1 LRAKVFVVGG
11 ALAGV
16 VLVGEQGVA
25 FAAEKPTE
33 VSKCVENAVKTGQ
46 QADTCVKAPNP
57 ILPAANELVWGTL
70 SFVVLFYLLVRFAFP
85 PVKKM
90 MEDRTNRIRKDL
102 DDAERVRNEAETI
115 LADYQRQ
122 LADAR
127 SEANRI
133 IEESRQTADRLRAD
147 LVQRAEAEVAELR
160 RRSEDEIRGAQQ
172 QALADLQASVK
183 GLVIELAEKVVERN
197 LDRDTSTALIES
209 YIAQVGSG
217 RP

>member
-1 LRAKVFVVGG
+1 MRAKVFIAGG

-16 VLVGEQGVA
+16 VLVGDPGVA
-25 FAAEKPTE
+25 LADKPTE

-70 SFVVLFYLLVRFAFP
+70 SFVILFYLLVRFAFP

-90 MEDRTNRIRKDL
+90 MEERTNRIRRDL
-102 DDAERVRNEAETI
+102 DEGERVRSEAEAI

-127 SEANRI
+127 GEANRV
-133 IEESRQTADRLRAD
+133 IEESRQTAERLRAD
-147 LVQRAEAEVAELR
+147 LVQRAEAEVADLR
-160 RRSEDEIRGAQQ
+160 RRSEEDIRAAQQ

-197 LDRDTSTALIES
+197 LDRETNMALIEG
-209 YIAQVGSG
+209 YISQVGSG
-217 RP
+217 RT

>member
-1 LRAKVFVVGG
+1 MRVRA

-16 VLVGEQGVA
+16 AVA
-25 FAAEKPTE
+25 AVAILGTPAVAYAKEKPTE

-57 ILPAANELVWGTL
+57 ILPAANELVWGSL
-70 SFVVLFYLLVRFAFP
+70 SFVILFYLLVRFAFP

-90 MEDRTNRIRKDL
+90 MEERTNRIRRDL
-102 DDAERVRNEAETI
+102 DDGERVRSEAEAI

-127 SEANRI
+127 GEANRV
-133 IEESRQTADRLRAD
+133 IEESRQTAERLRAD

-160 RRSEDEIRGAQQ
+160 RRSEEDIRAAQQ

-197 LDRDTSTALIES
+197 LDRETNMALIES
-209 YIAQVGSG
+209 YISQVGSG
-217 RP
+217 RT

>member
-1 LRAKVFVVGG
+1 MRAKVFIAGG

-16 VLVGEQGVA
+16 VLVGDPGVA
-25 FAAEKPTE
+25 LADKPTE

-70 SFVVLFYLLVRFAFP
+70 SFVILFYLLVRFAFP

-90 MEDRTNRIRKDL
+90 MEERTNRIRRDL
-102 DDAERVRNEAETI
+102 DEGERVR
-115 LADYQRQ
+115 
-122 LADAR
+122 
-127 SEANRI
+127 S
-133 IEESRQTADRLRAD
+133 
-147 LVQRAEAEVAELR
+147 EAEVAELR
-160 RRSEDEIRGAQQ
+160 RRSEEDIRAAQQ

-197 LDRDTSTALIES
+197 LDRETNMALIEG
-209 YIAQVGSG
+209 YISQVGSG
-217 RP
+217 RT

>member
-1 LRAKVFVVGG
+1 LRAKVYIAGG

-16 VLVGEQGVA
+16 VLLGDPGVA
-25 FAAEKPTE
+25 FAEKPTE

-57 ILPAANELVWGTL
+57 ILPATNELVWGTL

-102 DDAERVRNEAETI
+102 DDAQSVRSEAEAI

-127 SEANRI
+127 GEANRV
-133 IEESRQTADRLRAD
+133 IEEARQTADRLRAD
-147 LVQRAEAEVAELR
+147 LLQRAEADVAELR
-160 RRSEDEIRGAQQ
+160 RRSEEDIRAAQQ
-172 QALADLQASVK
+172 QALADLQVSVK

-197 LDRDTSTALIES
+197 LDRETNMALIES
-209 YIAQVGSG
+209 YIAQLESQ
-217 RP
+217 RA